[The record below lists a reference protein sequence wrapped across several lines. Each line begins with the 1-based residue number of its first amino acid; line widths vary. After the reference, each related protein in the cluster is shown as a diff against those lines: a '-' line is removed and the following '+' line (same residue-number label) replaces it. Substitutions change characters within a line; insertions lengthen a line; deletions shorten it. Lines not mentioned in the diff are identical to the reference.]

1 MTSTTEEISFGV
13 EGMTCGSC
21 VARVEKTLANVDGVV
36 SASVNL
42 TTERAHVSY
51 VAGTAAQ
58 AALFVAV
65 EKAGYQPSALTTTSG
80 ADEKPANGADE
91 TQRLKRALVLAAV
104 FTVPLFAIAML
115 LMVPAVGAVMER
127 MLPLRVWLWIEL
139 ALAVPVQFIA
149 GRRFYRLGWG
159 ELRHLG
165 PGMNSLV
172 MIGSSAAFFYSL
184 LALLVPGIFPS
195 GTAHT
200 YFDAADMII
209 TLILLGRFLEALA
222 KGRTSQAI
230 RGLSKLQ
237 AKTARVQRGEDF
249 QDLPIDQVQVGDV
262 IAVRPGE
269 RIPVDGEVLSGESYV
284 DEAMISG
291 EPAPVIKRAGN
302 RVVGGTVNQNG
313 TLQFRTASVG
323 ANTVLSQI
331 IKMVEDAQAEKPKV
345 QAMADRIAGLF
356 VPVVMAL
363 AVLSFVLWLVFGPSP
378 ALALAFVAGVSVLLV
393 ACPCAMGLAT
403 PTAIMVGTGKGA
415 QWGVLFRRGTAMEM
429 LGGID
434 AVVLDKTGTLTEG
447 KPRLTDF
454 HVAPAHDRDDV
465 LRLVAGAEAGS
476 EHPVAKAIVAAARE
490 QGLDVPATDRFEALT
505 GRGIDAQLQDRRV
518 QVGAERYMRELGLDV
533 SAFAERA
540 QTLAAAAKT
549 PIYAAIDGR
558 LAALIAVADSVR
570 AESRATV
577 DALHALGLEVAM
589 LTGDQRATAE
599 AIAAELGIDRVLAE
613 VMPDGKAAEIKRLQG
628 EGKKVAFVGD
638 GINDAPALA
647 QAEVGIAIDSGTD
660 IAIESA
666 DVVLMRSDLSGVV
679 NAIAL
684 SRRTLATIRGNFIW
698 AYGYNVLLIPLA
710 AGALFP
716 LTGWMLNPMI
726 AAGAMSVSSIFVLA
740 NSLRLKRVKPMLK
753 PAAGARADAF
763 SVAAM
768 PSHEAQQAA

>member
-1 MTSTTEEISFGV
+1 
-13 EGMTCGSC
+13 
-21 VARVEKTLANVDGVV
+21 
-36 SASVNL
+36 
-42 TTERAHVSY
+42 
-51 VAGTAAQ
+51 
-58 AALFVAV
+58 
-65 EKAGYQPSALTTTSG
+65 
-80 ADEKPANGADE
+80 
-91 TQRLKRALVLAAV
+91 
-104 FTVPLFAIAML
+104 
-115 LMVPAVGAVMER
+115 
-127 MLPLRVWLWIEL
+127 
-139 ALAVPVQFIA
+139 
-149 GRRFYRLGWG
+149 
-159 ELRHLG
+159 
-165 PGMNSLV
+165 

-184 LALLVPGIFPS
+184 LALLVPGIFPT

-200 YFDAADMII
+200 YFDAAGMII

-237 AKTARVQRGEDF
+237 AKTARVQRGGDF
-249 QDLPIDQVQVGDV
+249 QDLPIDQVQVDDV

-291 EPAPVIKRAGN
+291 EPGPVVKRVGD

-313 TLQFRTASVG
+313 TLQFRTACVG
-323 ANTVLSQI
+323 VDTVLSQI

-345 QAMADRIAGLF
+345 QELADRIAGVF

-363 AVLSFVLWLVFGPSP
+363 AVLSFLLWLVLGPNP
-378 ALALAFVAGVSVLLV
+378 ALALAFVASVSVLLV

-429 LGGID
+429 LAGID

-454 HVAPAHDRDDV
+454 HAAPGHDHDEV
-465 LRLVAGAEAGS
+465 FRLVAGAEAGS
-476 EHPVAKAIVAAARE
+476 EHPLAKAIVSAARE
-490 QGLDVPATDRFEALT
+490 QGLDVPAIDRFEAMT
-505 GRGIDAQLQDRRV
+505 GLGIDAQLQDRRV
-518 QVGAERYMRELGLDV
+518 QVGAERYMRALGIDV
-533 SAFAERA
+533 GALA
-540 QTLAAAAKT
+540 QNAQALAKAAKT
-549 PIYAAIDGR
+549 PIYAVIDGR

-570 AESRATV
+570 PESRATV

-613 VMPDGKAAEIKRLQG
+613 VMPDGKAAEIKRLQR

-647 QAEVGIAIDSGTD
+647 QAEVGVAIGSGTD

-684 SRRTLATIRGNFIW
+684 SRRTLATIRGNFVW

-716 LTGWMLNPMI
+716 FTGWMLNPMV

-740 NSLRLKRVKPMLK
+740 NSLRLKRVKPALK
-753 PAAGARADAF
+753 PVSSGRAGA
-763 SVAAM
+763 SPAAAT
-768 PSHEAQQAA
+768 PSREAQLTA